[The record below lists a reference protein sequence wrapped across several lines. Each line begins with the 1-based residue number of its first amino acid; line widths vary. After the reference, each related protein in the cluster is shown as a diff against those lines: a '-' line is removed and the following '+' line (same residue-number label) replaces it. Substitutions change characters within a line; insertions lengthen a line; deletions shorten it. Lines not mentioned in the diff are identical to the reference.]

1 MILPIELKK
10 IIIDYISIKSCKI
23 CQKKI
28 NILKLN
34 KKFITNNNKFI
45 FCSKECYFSA

>member
-10 IIIDYISIKSCKI
+10 LISDYINIKKCKI

-28 NILKLN
+28 NILQLD
-34 KKFITNNNKFI
+34 KKFISNKNKFI
-45 FCSKECYFSA
+45 FCSKECYFST

>member
-10 IIIDYISIKSCKI
+10 IIIDYINIKSCKI

-28 NILKLN
+28 NILKLD
-34 KKFITNNNKFI
+34 KKFITNNNKFF
-45 FCSKECYFSA
+45 FCSK